1 MRRSTKLRTRTTL
14 AGRLTWAAAVTA
26 VATAAMVGVP
36 LAASASPQGATT
48 QARSAATTAAA
59 VVYGGV
65 TPQGFPVVIEL
76 SKDRR
81 HVVRGAIALRM
92 PCTTGG
98 VTVQPDDYRDL
109 PVSRAG
115 KFRVS
120 FGPVTVRND
129 DGTTTDWSG
138 KATGVLNDAKTKLVG
153 TWQLKLV
160 DHDAAGAVTDTF
172 DSGTVTWRVKQ

>member
-1 MRRSTKLRTRTTL
+1 MRRSTNQLT
-14 AGRLTWAAAVTA
+14 GRLTWAAAVTV

-48 QARSAATTAAA
+48 QARTGATTAAA
-59 VVYGGV
+59 VVYGGF

-81 HVVRGAIALRM
+81 RVVRAAIALRM
-92 PCTTGG
+92 PCTAGG
-98 VTVQPDDYRDL
+98 AAVQPDDYRDL
-109 PVSRAG
+109 RVSRTG

-120 FGPVTVRND
+120 FGPVTFRND
-129 DGTTTDWSG
+129 DGTTTDWQG
-138 KATGVLNDAKTKLVG
+138 KAIGVLNDAKTKLAG

-160 DHDAAGAVTDTF
+160 DHDAAGAVTDTC
-172 DSGTVTWRVKQ
+172 DSGTVAWRAKQ